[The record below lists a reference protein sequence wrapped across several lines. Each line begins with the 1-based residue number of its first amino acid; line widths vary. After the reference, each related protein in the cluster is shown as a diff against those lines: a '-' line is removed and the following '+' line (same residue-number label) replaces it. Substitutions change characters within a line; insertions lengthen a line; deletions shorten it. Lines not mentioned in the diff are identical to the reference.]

1 MKKLLLTLCICL
13 ISLSLMQAKTFY
25 ADGPKSFKKVALTFD
40 DGPGK
45 ATEKILEIL
54 KKQEVRATFF
64 MLGVSIIDNPGLAKV
79 VLNAGHEI
87 ANHTY
92 GHINFYAYKN
102 EDKALKMEQEIL
114 KTESIIKNALG
125 VKTYLVRFPH
135 GYAKKDSI
143 EVAEKLGY
151 YVINWSFGTDWKDI
165 PAYEMYLKYKNAITD
180 GAIFLMHDLFRNEKV
195 LSFLDT
201 FIDDIK
207 NKGYEIVTISE
218 LLDIKN

>member
-1 MKKLLLTLCICL
+1 
-13 ISLSLMQAKTFY
+13 MQAKTFY
-25 ADGPKSFKKVALTFD
+25 TDGPKSFKKVALTFD